1 MQRDTVQQRE
11 HKEHNHSQQK
21 VDESGYILGQD
32 EQVFRDIDLGD
43 DARVVHQARHAVV
56 RRFTVI
62 RHDDVTGEQVS
73 CIVRRILAEES
84 GEDNLHD
91 KESQHR
97 REPCHAERRAL
108 VFLLKVTLHEFF
120 KKEHVRGQVTEKTI
134 DCTFH
139 VVNTIRA
146 LPVIVHKAL

>member
-1 MQRDTVQQRE
+1 MR
-11 HKEHNHSQQK
+11 
-21 VDESGYILGQD
+21 
-32 EQVFRDIDLGD
+32 
-43 DARVVHQARHAVV
+43 
-56 RRFTVI
+56 
-62 RHDDVTGEQVS
+62 
-73 CIVRRILAEES
+73 CILAEES

-91 KESQHR
+91 KEGQHR
-97 REPCHAERRAL
+97 RENTPCHAERRAL

-120 KKEHVRGQVTEKTI
+120 KKEHVCGQVTEKTI